1 MNRLNIRVYII
12 KRKKKNK
19 DRLNVTPNYEL
30 INLSSIFKKKE
41 IFPRGEGGSI
51 RDSDQYSLLSTLS
64 IPMNQKNIFPSGT
77 NTIERINRRLEINRN
92 IRGIGGVW
100 WKPWSKLFQL
110 LEIGNRVGSRGSMI
124 GRERMTAEQDTIG
137 SLDFE
142 FSWLEVEFHIVHV
155 SCVLARDQGRDRSRK
170 LYFFFPLFSFLRSDR
185 ICFRLDSLIRSML

>member
-1 MNRLNIRVYII
+1 MNRLNIRVY
-12 KRKKKNK
+12 KKKKKNK

-142 FSWLEVEFHIVHV
+142 FS
-155 SCVLARDQGRDRSRK
+155 
-170 LYFFFPLFSFLRSDR
+170 
-185 ICFRLDSLIRSML
+185 